1 MKTRDYLKSVL
12 SSLEYDYNQMEQRS
26 LFHQNEYNKA
36 KSYYDQCAQSPDF
49 LNHPEVIKRNNI
61 QAMFGSRFAS
71 SDEEARSKLI
81 NQGFSLD
88 FPGSIVNR
96 AKAHLDECYSKY
108 IYPGNV
114 AKNELQPF
122 LSSIQSK
129 EAEINKILANVKN
142 IEPIVQKL
150 TSLSKEVED
159 IKRENNELRLKTE
172 SNNQTIKKL
181 SDETNEFK
189 LDKFISSFNEDQRAH
204 VVHKIGPLKEGI
216 DKNSVTL
223 CVNLSMQKYN
233 PHYVNNNG
241 QSLVELTIEQND
253 LTGFKTLISQK
264 LDFNHCYGKNTILDL
279 VVKSGNKE
287 FIDTMLDKEPKIFL
301 GKPVL
306 KIKNDFSKAVILSVL
321 KDDVD
326 YVSKLLDIVPDWQSI
341 QYHGDNL
348 LQFAITSGK
357 YEIAEAV
364 LKKDESIFYAVND
377 NGFNALDVAIIHQK
391 AQGIKLLEQYG
402 TNLKDLLPS
411 YIEQNKVEQMT
422 KILAGCS
429 KEYAEFIIKGLMVMD
444 ATNFLANIAEQDH
457 GLLSFADA
465 QNNNLLHLSCNY
477 GHHAL
482 AQKLLSYDLSLLNK
496 QNHLGETPL
505 HIAIKNKNIEE
516 AQQEQ
521 LLSVLLSHKPDI
533 YIKDSSE
540 FSSYDLVQENGLI
553 LAQFFEYE
561 AIGRVED
568 GFLDQ

>member
-49 LNHPEVIKRNNI
+49 LNHPEVIKRNQV
-61 QAMFGSRFAS
+61 QAMFGSRYAS
-71 SDEEARSKLI
+71 SHEEARSKLI

-150 TSLSKEVED
+150 TSLSKQVND
-159 IKRENNELRLKTE
+159 LARETNELKIKTE
-172 SNNQTIKKL
+172 SNHQTIKNL
-181 SDETNEFK
+181 SDEIKEFK
-189 LDKFISSFNEDQRAH
+189 LDEFVASYDNDQKAH
-204 VVHKIGPLKEGI
+204 ILYKIWQLKDDESIKLIESIVRQGF
-216 DKNSVTL
+216 
-223 CVNLSMQKYN
+223 N
-233 PHYVNNNG
+233 PHYVNNKG
-241 QSLVELTIEQND
+241 QSLVELSIEQND
-253 LTGFKTLISQK
+253 LSLFKLLLDNN
-264 LDFNHCYGKNTILDL
+264 LDFNHCYGKSTVLDL
-279 VVKSGNKE
+279 IVQSGNKD
-287 FIDTMLDKEPKIFL
+287 FIGTMLDL
-301 GKPVL
+301 GKH
-306 KIKNDFSKAVILSVL
+306 DFSKAVILSIL

-326 YVSKLLDIVPDWQSI
+326 YVSNLLDIVPDWQSTR
-341 QYHGDNL
+341 YHGDNL

-357 YEIAEAV
+357 YEIAEAI

-402 TNLKDLLPS
+402 TNLKDLLPL
-411 YIEQNKVEQMT
+411 YIEQNNVEPMT

-444 ATNFLANIAEQDH
+444 ATNFLANIIEEQDH
-457 GLLSFADA
+457 GLLSFVDT

-482 AQKLLSYDLSLLNK
+482 AQKLLSHDLSLLNK

-505 HIAIKNKNIEE
+505 HLAIKNKNIEE
-516 AQQEQ
+516 EQQAQ
-521 LLSVLLSHKPDI
+521 LLSILLSQKPDI
-533 YIKDSSE
+533 YIKDSAQ

-553 LAQFFEYE
+553 LAQFYEYD
-561 AIGRVED
+561 AIDLAGNILHEN
-568 GFLDQ
+568 L

>member
-150 TSLSKEVED
+150 TSLSKQVND
-159 IKRENNELRLKTE
+159 LARETNELKIKTE
-172 SNNQTIKKL
+172 SNHQTIKNL
-181 SDETNEFK
+181 SDEIKEFK
-189 LDKFISSFNEDQRAH
+189 LDEFVASYDNDQKAH
-204 VVHKIGPLKEGI
+204 ILHKIWQLKDNE
-216 DKNSVTL
+216 SVKL
-223 CVNLSMQKYN
+223 VESIVKQGFN
-233 PHYVNNNG
+233 PHYINNKG
-241 QSLVELTIEQND
+241 QSLLELSIERND
-253 LTGFKTLISQK
+253 LSLFKLLLDNN
-264 LDFNHCYGKNTILDL
+264 LDFNHCYGKSTVLDL
-279 VVKSGNKE
+279 IVQSGNKD
-287 FIDTMLDKEPKIFL
+287 FIGTMLDS
-301 GKPVL
+301 GKH
-306 KIKNDFSKAVILSVL
+306 DFSKAVILSIL

-326 YVSKLLDIVPDWQSI
+326 YVSNLLDIVPDWHSTR
-341 QYHGDNL
+341 YHGDNL

-357 YEIAEAV
+357 YEIAEAI
-364 LKKDESIFYAVND
+364 LKKDGSILNALNSD
-377 NGFNALDVAIIHQK
+377 GLTALDVAIMHQNE
-391 AQGIKLLEQYG
+391 QGIKLLEQYG
-402 TNLKDLLPS
+402 ANPKDSLLLHQ
-411 YIEQNKVEQMT
+411 EQNNVEPMT
-422 KILAGCS
+422 KVLAGCS
-429 KEYAEFIIKGLMVMD
+429 KEYAEFIIKGLMVMG
-444 ATNFLANIAEQDH
+444 ATNFLANIIAQYNE
-457 GLLSFADA
+457 LLNFVDT
-465 QNNNLLHLSCNY
+465 QNNNLLHLSCNH
-477 GHHAL
+477 GHHEL
-482 AQKLLSYDLSLLNK
+482 AQKLLSHDLSLLNK

-505 HIAIKNKNIEE
+505 HFAIKNKNIEE
-516 AQQEQ
+516 EQQAQ
-521 LLSVLLSHKPDI
+521 LLSILLSQKPDI
-533 YIKDSSE
+533 YIKDSAQ
-540 FSSYDLVQENGLI
+540 FSSYDLVQEEALI
-553 LAQFFEYE
+553 LAQFYEHE
-561 AIGRVED
+561 AIDFAGLNSD
-568 GFLDQ
+568 LNL

>member
-71 SDEEARSKLI
+71 SDEEARVKLI

-108 IYPGNV
+108 VYPGNV

-122 LSSIQSK
+122 LSTIQYK
-129 EAEINKILANVKN
+129 EAEINEIMANVKN
-142 IEPIVQKL
+142 IEPTVQKL

-204 VVHKIGPLKEGI
+204 VVNKIGPLKEGI

-223 CVNLSMQKYN
+223 YVNLSMQKYN

-287 FIDTMLDKEPKIFL
+287 FIDTMLNS
-301 GKPVL
+301 GKH
-306 KIKNDFSKAVILSVL
+306 DFSKAVILSIL

-326 YVSKLLDIVPDWQSI
+326 YVSKLLDIVPDWQTI
-341 QYHGDNL
+341 RYHGDNL

-357 YEIAEAV
+357 YEVAEAV

-444 ATNFLANIAEQDH
+444 ATNFLANIAEQHH
-457 GLLSFADA
+457 GLLSFVDA

-505 HIAIKNKNIEE
+505 HIAIKNKNMEE

-540 FSSYDLVQENGLI
+540 FSSYDLSLDNPLI
-553 LAQFFEYE
+553 LAQFFEQKMTI
-561 AIGRVED
+561 IGAESD
-568 GFLDQ
+568 SND